1 DRETGRALSPDDLML
16 SGSIG
21 KTYVGAAALDLVLA
35 GRLDLDQTV
44 ARHFEPDKATTL
56 RAIVLVMAAAG
67 LVRALEHLAH
77 KPATP
82 NVPQDNASSS
92 SSKPQPRIWQRFA
105 AIPLAVPV
113 LVYAL
118 IFLFATVISVVPLT
132 SFWGSYQRL
141 QGTYTNLSYIFLFVL
156 IVATLRRRAQLE
168 RIITVSLLTG
178 LVVASYGLIQHLQL
192 DPLPWKGDVI
202 TRVASTMG
210 NSIFVAAYMIL
221 IIPLALYR
229 LISAWHEGQ
238 RAPAPTNA
246 RADTLWAVASSLLVF
261 GTLALL
267 LATIKFG
274 SLVRAADLRYW
285 WILPGA
291 ILVST
296 TLWMLLTRST
306 ENSTSASDRSTVSIW
321 PGIALGVYIFLWLTT
336 FALSANNG
344 MQAIDSSATRA
355 TDWWLWLTAGCVA
368 VLAFYILAFTLPRRS
383 GQLSRFALRLNA
395 MGALLIFVLLLV
407 ATFFTQSRGPWIGLG
422 FGLFTFFLLL
432 LRQAIHRA
440 REQGATALATRL
452 RAVLAAWVTLT
463 LLAGSFLIVFNISD
477 APFFQQ
483 LRDVPYLGRMGRLLE
498 VDSGT
503 GLVRRLIWIGDEHA
517 GGAVAL
523 IRSDPVRTI
532 VGWGPESM
540 FVVFNRFY
548 PPSLAN
554 VEARGA
560 SPDRSHQAILD
571 ELVTKGLLGLI
582 SYFFLLFSAIILC
595 WRMIRRSAEWHWQ
608 VFFIACLSI
617 IVSHFAEGLTGIP
630 IVSTLMMFWVTLA
643 FITTG
648 GMLAGHYTFGSV
660 VANAEAGDTEQA
672 SSNSPSSAPPVGK
685 RKGGSSSAKRGAT
698 ARGTAGARARAG
710 AGYRTGRGQTSP
722 AAAAFYIV
730 LSVITLGAVW
740 WFNLNPIYADMRFQQ
755 GQAYSGQPNSGLN
768 GLILGMNDYLATI
781 RGNPRED
788 FYYLNLGRTLMNI
801 ADRRRAQGTPLGEP
815 NPEAQVNDLL
825 RLQDPAQIQSF
836 VFARSPL
843 EVLSYAETVLHRARD
858 LNPLNKDHYA
868 NLGRLNNF
876 WYSWTQ
882 DPSRL
887 QESLNW
893 YEQVNEIAP
902 QDVTLMNE
910 RAGVTIQLGNYT
922 QTMGSEDEAARYFNA
937 AEQLL
942 QRSKELDQRY
952 VDTDARL
959 ADLYRLQGRLAEATD
974 LYVNVIK
981 RSPNQLDSSIER
993 IADSLEAEPDLLR
1006 KLRDAYAEQAGDDA
1020 LLHAIAGLL
1029 SVRVGDMEQAVE
1041 SYDRATTI
1049 QPQNVEYHRNFT
1061 IVLSD
1066 TRRYDQALSEA
1077 RNTLSLAQSQP
1088 GRETEVA
1095 QLQALIAYLEQQA
1108 AGGE

>member
-1 DRETGRALSPDDLML
+1 MQRQTALSLWCERIIEGGWLIALALIPIYFNLL
-16 SGSIG
+16 S
-21 KTYVGAAALDLVLA
+21 
-35 GRLDLDQTV
+35 

-77 KPATP
+77 QPTTP
-82 NVPQDNASSS
+82 KTLPDNESSASDN
-92 SSKPQPRIWQRFA
+92 PQPRLWQRFA

-118 IFLFATVISVVPLT
+118 IFLFATAISVVPLT

-141 QGTYTNLSYIFLFVL
+141 QGTYTNLSYIGLFVL

-168 RIITVSLLTG
+168 RIVTVSLLTG
-178 LVVASYGLIQHLQL
+178 LVVAGYGLIQHLEL

-246 RADTLWAVASSLLVF
+246 RADTLWAIASSLLVF

-285 WILPGA
+285 WIFPGA
-291 ILVST
+291 ILVSAM
-296 TLWMLLTRST
+296 LWMLLTRKT
-306 ENSTSASDRSTVSIW
+306 EDSTSANDRSTVSIW
-321 PGIALGVYIFLWLTT
+321 PGVALGGYVFLWLMT
-336 FALSANNG
+336 FTFSANSG
-344 MQAIDSSATRA
+344 IQAIDSSAARA
-355 TDWWLWLTAGCVA
+355 TDWWLWLTLGCVA
-368 VLAFYILAFTLPRRS
+368 VLAFYVLAFTLPRRS
-383 GQLSRFALRLNA
+383 GQLSRLALRLNA
-395 MGALLIFVLLLV
+395 LGALIIFVLLLV

-432 LRQAIHRA
+432 LWQATRRT
-440 REQGATALATRL
+440 RERGATALATRL
-452 RAVLAAWVTLT
+452 RAVLAAWVALT

-523 IRSDPVRTI
+523 IRSDPVRTF

-582 SYFFLLFSAIILC
+582 SYFFLLFSTVILC
-595 WRMIRRSAEWHWQ
+595 WRMMRRSAEWHWQ

-643 FITTG
+643 LIVTG
-648 GMLAGHYTFGSV
+648 GMLAGHYTFGA
-660 VANAEAGDTEQA
+660 VAVASAEAGGAEQMP
-672 SSNSPSSAPPVGK
+672 SNAPPASPAGK
-685 RKGGSSSAKRGAT
+685 RKGGGAKRGVT
-698 ARGTAGARARAG
+698 ARGSAGARVRIAGGHRAG
-710 AGYRTGRGQTSP
+710 RAQTSP

-730 LSVITLGAVW
+730 LLVITLGAVW

-755 GQAYSGQPNSGLN
+755 GQAYSGQPNSGLD

-801 ADRRRAQGTPLGEP
+801 ADRLRAQGAPLGEP

-825 RLQDPAQIQSF
+825 RLQDPDQIQKF
-836 VFARSPL
+836 VVARSPL
-843 EVLSYAETVLHRARD
+843 EVLSYAEAVLHRARE

-876 WYSWTQ
+876 WYSWIQ
-882 DPSRL
+882 DPTRL
-887 QESLNW
+887 QESLDW
-893 YEQVNEIAP
+893 YQQVNKIAP
-902 QDVTLMNE
+902 QDVTLINE
-910 RAGVTIQLGNYT
+910 RAGVTIQLGSYARAT
-922 QTMGSEDEAARYFNA
+922 GSEDEAARNFNE

-942 QRSKELDQRY
+942 QQSKELDQRY

-959 ADLYRLQGRLAEATD
+959 GDLYRLQGRLAEATD
-974 LYVNVIK
+974 LYVRVIEH
-981 RSPNQLDSSIER
+981 SPNQLDSSIER

-1006 KLRDAYAEQAGDDA
+1006 KLRDVYSENAGDDA
-1020 LLHAIAGLL
+1020 LLYAISGLL
-1029 SVRVGDMEQAVE
+1029 SVRVGDMEQAIE
-1041 SYDRATTI
+1041 AYKQATTL

-1088 GRETEVA
+1088 RRETEVA
-1095 QLQALIAYLEQQA
+1095 QLQALIAYLEQQT